1 MSCKRKRHRVFAGSA
16 FVLLCL
22 LSVSLPTFAQDSAKV
37 TRRWSPKD
45 GLYADP
51 GADLGERCMEL
62 TEVVIE
68 LADKSIS
75 GNEWNCTIN
84 KRTAIAPNTLKLDA
98 TCADLEEKPYQ
109 VVFLLKKIDDKT
121 ILYAASTKEKK
132 DPGHPMSYCP
142 ENGQR
147 RYLEA
152 KAKSKAEAEQKAAE
166 ERSKPATKK

>member
-22 LSVSLPTFAQDSAKV
+22 VSVSLPAFAQDGAKV

-75 GNEWNCTIN
+75 GNEWNCKIN
-84 KRTAIAPNTLKLDA
+84 KRTDIVPNTLRLDA
-98 TCADLEEKPYQ
+98 TCADLEEKPYK
-109 VVFLLKKIDDKT
+109 VVFLLKRIDDKT
-121 ILYAASTKEKK
+121 ILYGASTKEKK
-132 DPGHPMSYCP
+132 DPGQPMSFCP
-142 ENGQR
+142 EQGQR
-147 RYLEA
+147 RYIEA